1 VETDQGANQTF
12 SFDVTR
18 SGTGYSGAA
27 TLRWR
32 VEAVGA
38 NPTNTAD
45 FTSTDTLGNNGGLP
59 SGTVSFANG
68 VLTANFN
75 VLVKG
80 DLIAENNETFRVVI
94 YEDVLT
100 GASPHH
106 QHPEPRH
113 QHPHRAHRR
122 HRHQHRRLVHRRER
136 RQPDHELH
144 GHPQRRPVGRLVHD
158 LDPVQRHDRRQ
169 RLQRR
174 HHRHRELCRRRE
186 QQDHQRHRGR
196 RHQP

>member
-45 FTSTDTLGNNGGLP
+45 FTSTDSLGNNGGLP

-100 GASPHH
+100 SASPNITNT
-106 QHPEPRH
+106 QNLATSTLTVLTDDTGISIADSSIVESDANQTMNFTVTRTATCRAPR
-113 QHPHRAHRR
+113 P
-122 HRHQHRRLVHRRER
+122 
-136 RQPDHELH
+136 
-144 GHPQRRPVGRLVHD
+144 
-158 LDPVQRHDRRQ
+158 
-169 RLQRR
+169 
-174 HHRHRELCRRRE
+174 
-186 QQDHQRHRGR
+186 
-196 RHQP
+196 